1 MSTTDILF
9 NSPALHSLKR
19 AQLVQLCKRHNI
31 KASGKNTE
39 LVSRLKRHARNLP
52 SGAPLSVAV
61 RSETEAEG
69 GENENDANDGMMTDI
84 SDEDNVEEQLSSPVK
99 ERESQIWEIVS
110 RGSLDSKMSVAT
122 RSQVVGEFGAA
133 ANSKS
138 TILKSIASS
147 IGLARS
153 TSSNS
158 IPAGDSS
165 DSLAPPSSNKKDK
178 ELSSSPKPRSI
189 FFSLMPRSRANS
201 HESQKGNGNDNN
213 SKEDSRK
220 SLITNAIPYN
230 NIPMPTASRRPQ
242 VEPFAFSYAGAEDTS
257 LVSEMSVDTPDRP
270 VPGIG
275 PCSSVNVNNGFGTVR
290 LITNTNKPPQDE
302 EEGPKLTPVVPAFDL
317 IPPTPG
323 KTGLHR
329 FPAPS
334 TPEANRSLYP
344 IISSDDRDVDLETLT
359 SPSKTP
365 GRLGGKGRVD
375 KSLPALPEL
384 SPVSPTSPTDPFIF
398 GSPNPRHSTAAEDFS
413 NAASSVLA
421 EMNARL
427 NAGGG
432 RTIDSNVL
440 AAASGQRSKTDIEA
454 LMKYEFG
461 GAGEKGKDDD
471 RSKGKKGEGS
481 LSKKFDKLHEMA
493 FSKMEGIDKHYA
505 AKRVLREKEKEKER
519 EKNEKLEPLPDNR
532 KRKQSTLVTRKS
544 TVLTPTKKKQQ
555 QQQAAEKE
563 SRKKKKGVVIPGAF
577 EQDEMDVDE
586 SVVLTDVVI
595 EEHGPERQEQH
606 HEEEEND
613 RGPKRACVEEPI
625 AAGSTETKRVS
636 IVPKVRKDT
645 SNNDEEE
652 EDMDEEKKRKQSEAI
667 KRRLEINKARRRSSR
682 GRVSVAS
689 RTPIQKQKSFLASAK
704 SFVKS
709 VWSRSGNASTTA
721 GKTNSSGPSYL
732 RSTASSAS
740 KTLEQDAKP
749 ISTQTQTQTQTLT
762 HAPARQSSLSRASS
776 VGGGGV
782 ARKPSASHQHFAAA
796 AAPKSGLETVAE
808 GKEEKE
814 QAPSSA
820 VTSAPAVQNEKKVQN
835 SQTSGPIFGSVQP
848 RKASAT
854 LMRKPSAN
862 GTTAPASAATHSIS
876 TTAAVASVAGRS
888 SRLLA
893 PTASSLAKAIA
904 SPTKSTTTGTT
915 VTTTTLRS
923 KVPSM
928 RVRDSVMSPS
938 KIPVFSP
945 PGKKQKQKQNHG
957 ASTPGGKRIFGK
969 PLVLP
974 TSPQARSAAEK
985 GQDINPITGAVSPQR
1000 VPFSSANANANV
1012 RQTQSLSLAAA
1023 ANSLALMKEDE
1034 GARGKEQ
1041 GSVERADGG
1050 TNNNNQNE
1058 SPRRINKALNSLRR
1072 PRVSRS
1078 KVVSKLGGV
1087 GSPMRAG
1094 SRPVPGSS
1102 NANANINATNTV
1114 SNVNVNANTGNRPPS
1129 TPKVRS
1135 STGIHVRRS
1144 LGGASAA
1151 GKTREGVLRTPGAVM
1166 LSAKKRARTTEY
1178 ARRKS
1183 ARGPTRTQTQAQPEE
1198 EEESPVRVLDFE
1210 KGVDRM
1216 EVDA

>member
-61 RSETEAEG
+61 RSETEAEA

-110 RGSLDSKMSVAT
+110 RSSLDSKRSVAT
-122 RSQVVGEFGAA
+122 RSQAAGEFGAA
-133 ANSKS
+133 ANSKP

-189 FFSLMPRSRANS
+189 FSSLMPRSRANS
-201 HESQKGNGNDNN
+201 HESQTKANSNNNN
-213 SKEDSRK
+213 SEENSRK

-230 NIPMPTASRRPQ
+230 DIPMPTVSRRPQ
-242 VEPFAFSYAGAEDTS
+242 IEPFAFSYACAEDTS
-257 LVSEMSVDTPDRP
+257 LVSEMSVDTLDRP

-290 LITNTNKPPQDE
+290 LITNTNKPLQDE

-359 SPSKTP
+359 SPTKTP
-365 GRLGGKGRVD
+365 GRLGGRGRAD

-384 SPVSPTSPTDPFIF
+384 SPISPASPKEPFIF

-440 AAASGQRSKTDIEA
+440 AAASAHRSKIDVEA

-461 GAGEKGKDDD
+461 GAGEKSKDNDA
-471 RSKGKKGEGS
+471 KGKKGEGS
-481 LSKKFDKLHEMA
+481 LSKKFDKLHEKA

-505 AKRVLREKEKEKER
+505 AKRVLREKEKERDKE
-519 EKNEKLEPLPDNR
+519 KDEKLEPLPDNR

-544 TVLTPTKKKQQ
+544 TVLAPTKKQQ
-555 QQQAAEKE
+555 QASEKE
-563 SRKKKKGVVIPGAF
+563 LQKKRKGVVIPGAF
-577 EQDEMDVDE
+577 GQDEMDVDE
-586 SVVLTDVVI
+586 SIVLTDVVI
-595 EEHGPERQEQH
+595 EEHEDEHAEQQEQQEQH
-606 HEEEEND
+606 DEEEEND

-625 AAGSTETKRVS
+625 ATGSTETKRVS
-636 IVPKVRKDT
+636 IVPKVRKDV
-645 SNNDEEE
+645 SNNDEGEE
-652 EDMDEEKKRKQSEAI
+652 MDEEKKRKQSEAI

-682 GRVSVAS
+682 GRRVSVVP

-709 VWSRSGNASTTA
+709 VWNRGGNATA
-721 GKTNSSGPSYL
+721 VKTNSSGPSYL

-749 ISTQTQTQTQTLT
+749 VPTQTQT
-762 HAPARQSSLSRASS
+762 HAPVRQSSISRASS
-776 VGGGGV
+776 VRASSAGAGGV
-782 ARKPSASHQHFAAA
+782 ARKPSASQQHSA

-814 QAPSSA
+814 QAPSSST
-820 VTSAPAVQNEKKVQN
+820 TSAPAVHNEKVQN

-854 LMRKPSAN
+854 LIRNPSTN
-862 GTTAPASAATHSIS
+862 GITAPATAATNSNS
-876 TTAAVASVAGRS
+876 TATAAAGRS

-904 SPTKSTTTGTT
+904 SPTKSTTTGI
-915 VTTTTLRS
+915 TTTAATLRS

-928 RVRDSVMSPS
+928 RGRASVMSPS

-945 PGKKQKQKQNHG
+945 PGKKQQH
-957 ASTPGGKRIFGK
+957 SVTTPGGKRIFGK

-985 GQDINPITGAVSPQR
+985 GQDVNPITGAVSPQR
-1000 VPFSSANANANV
+1000 QGQRVPLSFSSANANA
-1012 RQTQSLSLAAA
+1012 QTQSLAGAASA
-1023 ANSLALMKEDE
+1023 LALKKQDGDAKDE
-1034 GARGKEQ
+1034 GARGTEQ
-1041 GSVERADGG
+1041 QISVERAGG
-1050 TNNNNQNE
+1050 STNNQNE
-1058 SPRRINKALNSLRR
+1058 SPRKINKALNSLRR
-1072 PRVSRS
+1072 PRISRS
-1078 KVVSKLGGV
+1078 KVISKLGGV
-1087 GSPMRAG
+1087 GSPTRAG

-1102 NANANINATNTV
+1102 NANNDTNAHA
-1114 SNVNVNANTGNRPPS
+1114 NANAGNRLPS

-1151 GKTREGVLRTPGAVM
+1151 AKTREGGTPGAVM
-1166 LSAKKRARTTEY
+1166 LSAKKRARATEY

-1183 ARGPTRTQTQAQPEE
+1183 AKGQARVQAQAQAQAS
-1198 EEESPVRVLDFE
+1198 SPLRAPDFGGGADE
-1210 KGVDRM
+1210 M
-1216 EVDA
+1216 EMEMDVDA

>member
-61 RSETEAEG
+61 RSETETEA

-110 RGSLDSKMSVAT
+110 RSSLDSKRSVAT
-122 RSQVVGEFGAA
+122 RSQAAGEFGVA
-133 ANSKS
+133 ANSKP

-158 IPAGDSS
+158 IRAGDSS

-189 FFSLMPRSRANS
+189 FSSLMPRSRANS
-201 HESQKGNGNDNN
+201 HESQTKGNGNNNN

-230 NIPMPTASRRPQ
+230 DIPMPTISRRPQ

-257 LVSEMSVDTPDRP
+257 LVSEMSVDTLDRP

-290 LITNTNKPPQDE
+290 LITNTNKPLQDE

-334 TPEANRSLYP
+334 TPEASRSLYP

-359 SPSKTP
+359 SPTKTP

-384 SPVSPTSPTDPFIF
+384 SPISPASPQEPFIF

-432 RTIDSNVL
+432 RIVDSNVL
-440 AAASGQRSKTDIEA
+440 AAASGQRSKIDVEA

-461 GAGEKGKDDD
+461 GAGEKSKDDD
-471 RSKGKKGEGS
+471 AKGKKGEGS
-481 LSKKFDKLHEMA
+481 LSKKFDKLHQKA

-505 AKRVLREKEKEKER
+505 AKRALKEKEDK

-532 KRKQSTLVTRKS
+532 KRKQSTLLTRKS
-544 TVLTPTKKKQQ
+544 TVPAPTKKKQQ
-555 QQQAAEKE
+555 ASEKE
-563 SRKKKKGVVIPGAF
+563 LQKKKKGVVIPGAF

-595 EEHGPERQEQH
+595 EEHEDEHAEQQEQQEPH
-606 HEEEEND
+606 DEEEEND
-613 RGPKRACVEEPI
+613 RGPKRACVEEPV

-636 IVPKVRKDT
+636 IVPKVRKDI
-645 SNNDEEE
+645 SDNDEEE
-652 EDMDEEKKRKQSEAI
+652 EMDEEKKRKQSEVI
-667 KRRLEINKARRRSSR
+667 KRRLEVNKARRRSSR
-682 GRVSVAS
+682 GRGVSVAP

-709 VWSRSGNASTTA
+709 VWNRGGNTAA

-749 ISTQTQTQTQTLT
+749 VPTQTQAQT
-762 HAPARQSSLSRASS
+762 HAPVRQSSISRASS
-776 VGGGGV
+776 VRTSSAGAGGV
-782 ARKPSASHQHFAAA
+782 ARKPSASQQHSAT
-796 AAPKSGLETVAE
+796 APKSGLETVAE

-814 QAPSSA
+814 QTPSSST
-820 VTSAPAVQNEKKVQN
+820 TSAPAVQNEKVQN

-854 LMRKPSAN
+854 LIRNPSTS
-862 GTTAPASAATHSIS
+862 GTTAPA
-876 TTAAVASVAGRS
+876 TTAATNSNSTATAAAAGRS

-915 VTTTTLRS
+915 ATAATLRS

-928 RVRDSVMSPS
+928 RGRASVMSPS

-945 PGKKQKQKQNHG
+945 PGKKQQH
-957 ASTPGGKRIFGK
+957 SVTTPGGKRIFGK

-985 GQDINPITGAVSPQR
+985 GQDVNPITGAVSPQR
-1000 VPFSSANANANV
+1000 QGQRVPLSFSSANANA
-1012 RQTQSLSLAAA
+1012 QTQSLAGAASA
-1023 ANSLALMKEDE
+1023 LALKKRDGDVKDD
-1034 GARGKEQ
+1034 GARGKGQ
-1041 GSVERADGG
+1041 QQISVERAGG
-1050 TNNNNQNE
+1050 STNNQNE
-1058 SPRRINKALNSLRR
+1058 SPRKINKALNSLRR
-1072 PRVSRS
+1072 PRISRS
-1078 KVVSKLGGV
+1078 KVISKLGGV
-1087 GSPMRAG
+1087 GSPARAG
-1094 SRPVPGSS
+1094 SRAVPGSS
-1102 NANANINATNTV
+1102 NANANTNANTNA
-1114 SNVNVNANTGNRPPS
+1114 NNNTGNRLPS

-1151 GKTREGVLRTPGAVM
+1151 AKTREGGTPGAVM

-1183 ARGPTRTQTQAQPEE
+1183 AKGQARVQAS
-1198 EEESPVRVLDFE
+1198 SPLRAPDFGGGADE
-1210 KGVDRM
+1210 M
-1216 EVDA
+1216 EMDVDA

>member
-110 RGSLDSKMSVAT
+110 RSSLDSKRSVAA
-122 RSQVVGEFGAA
+122 RSQTAGEFGAA
-133 ANSKS
+133 ANSKP

-158 IPAGDSS
+158 IPTGDSS

-201 HESQKGNGNDNN
+201 HESQIKVDGSNNN

-230 NIPMPTASRRPQ
+230 DIPMPTASRRPQ
-242 VEPFAFSYAGAEDTS
+242 VEPFAFSYAGAEETS
-257 LVSEMSVDTPDRP
+257 LVSEMSVDTADRP

-275 PCSSVNVNNGFGTVR
+275 PCSSVNVDNGFGTVR
-290 LITNTNKPPQDE
+290 LITNTNRPPQDE

-365 GRLGGKGRVD
+365 GRLGGRGRVD

-384 SPVSPTSPTDPFIF
+384 SPVSPTSPTEPFIF

-432 RTIDSNVL
+432 RTIDSGVL

-461 GAGEKGKDDD
+461 GAGEKGKDDAD
-471 RSKGKKGEGS
+471 SKGKKGEGS
-481 LSKKFDKLHEMA
+481 LSKKFDKLHEKA

-505 AKRVLREKEKEKER
+505 AKRALREKEKEKEK
-519 EKNEKLEPLPDNR
+519 EKKEKLEPLPDNR

-544 TVLTPTKKKQQ
+544 TVPAPAKKQ

-595 EEHGPERQEQH
+595 EEHEPRRQEQH

-613 RGPKRACVEEPI
+613 RGPKRACVEEPV

-636 IVPKVRKDT
+636 IVPKFRKDT

-652 EDMDEEKKRKQSEAI
+652 EMDEEKKRKQSEAI

-682 GRVSVAS
+682 GRVNVAP

-709 VWSRSGNASTTA
+709 VWSRGGNTNTTV

-749 ISTQTQTQTQTLT
+749 IPTQTQTQT
-762 HAPARQSSLSRASS
+762 HAPVRQSSLSRAPSA
-776 VGGGGV
+776 GGGAGV
-782 ARKPSASHQHFAAA
+782 ARKPSASQQHFFA

-820 VTSAPAVQNEKKVQN
+820 VTSAPAAQNEKVQN

-854 LMRKPSAN
+854 LIRNPSTS
-862 GTTAPASAATHSIS
+862 GTTAPATAATNSNS
-876 TTAAVASVAGRS
+876 TAAAAAAGRS

-904 SPTKSTTTGTT
+904 SPTKSTSTGTT
-915 VTTTTLRS
+915 ATTAATLRS
-923 KVPSM
+923 KVPSI
-928 RVRDSVMSPS
+928 RGRASVMSPS

-945 PGKKQKQKQNHG
+945 PGRKQKQNHG
-957 ASTPGGKRIFGK
+957 AATSGGKRIFGK

-985 GQDINPITGAVSPQR
+985 GQDVNPITGAVSPQR
-1000 VPFSSANANANV
+1000 QGQQRTPFSSANANG
-1012 RQTQSLSLAAA
+1012 QTQSLAGA
-1023 ANSLALMKEDE
+1023 ANALALMKED
-1034 GARGKEQ
+1034 GGVRGKEQ
-1041 GSVERADGG
+1041 VGVERAGG
-1050 TNNNNQNE
+1050 CTNNQNE
-1058 SPRRINKALNSLRR
+1058 SPRKINKALNSLRR
-1072 PRVSRS
+1072 PRISRS
-1078 KVVSKLGGV
+1078 KVISKLGGV
-1087 GSPMRAG
+1087 GGPTRADG

-1102 NANANINATNTV
+1102 NANTV
-1114 SNVNVNANTGNRPPS
+1114 SNVNTASNANANTGNTGNRPPS

-1151 GKTREGVLRTPGAVM
+1151 AKTREGGTPGAVM

-1178 ARRKS
+1178 ARRKN
-1183 ARGPTRTQTQAQPEE
+1183 AKGQTRAQAS
-1198 EEESPVRVLDFE
+1198 SPLRALDF
-1210 KGVDRM
+1210 GGGADGM
-1216 EVDA
+1216 DVDA